1 MIKLRYRQVLQLL
14 DMIDEIIDKKEKA
27 VNAYPAI
34 NKKEGIV
41 TRDEKE
47 LEDWSITRDQMIAEI
62 DSIEFSFG
70 SGSSTPVPQGAV
82 AAFNVAAERAT
93 EPVKSPGAIYEFEMG
108 KSRKEEEV
116 ANITE

>member
-47 LEDWSITRDQMIAEI
+47 LEDWSITRDQMIAEV

-70 SGSSTPVPQGAV
+70 SGSSTPVEHTIANVNGGQVV
-82 AAFNVAAERAT
+82 A
-93 EPVKSPGAIYEFEMG
+93 PVKSPGAIYEFEMG

-116 ANITE
+116 AGITE